1 MSERRKAVLA
11 LVAAALLW
19 SVGGVLIKWVDWH
32 PMAITAV
39 RSALAAG
46 LLWAI
51 AGRPAFN
58 WSPVQM
64 GGGVFYAVTMMLYVP
79 ACKLTTAAN
88 AVLLQYTSPIWVAL
102 FGAWF
107 LQERA
112 SWSDWGCIALSLGG
126 MALFFHEGLASR
138 SLWGDLM
145 AALSGLTIAW
155 MMLLLRR
162 QKSGSPLES
171 VLLGNILA
179 AVAGAPFLLGR
190 PLPPPQA
197 WLGLLLLGILQLG
210 MAYALYA
217 FAIKHVKAIEAVL
230 ILTLEPIL
238 NPLWVLLLIGER
250 PDGWSLVGGGLVLL
264 AATIRGLLMAFQ
276 GQREGERESRELEME
291 KVDEAISLQKDSL
304 ADHSSLSR

>member
-1 MSERRKAVLA
+1 MGERHKAVLA

-32 PMAITAV
+32 PMAISSV

-51 AGRPAFN
+51 AGRPSFD
-58 WSPVQM
+58 WSPVQI
-64 GGGVFYAVTMMLYVP
+64 GGGVLYAVTVMLYVP

-112 SWSDWGCIALSLGG
+112 SWSDWGCITLSLGG
-126 MALFFHEGLASR
+126 MALFFREGIASR
-138 SLWGDLM
+138 SFWGDLM

-155 MMLLLRR
+155 MMLLLRK

-179 AVAGAPFLLGR
+179 AVGGAPFLLGR
-190 PLPPPQA
+190 PLPHQAGA
-197 WLGLLLLGILQLG
+197 WLGLILLGIFQLG
-210 MAYALYA
+210 LAYALYA
-217 FAIKHVKAIEAVL
+217 FAIKYVKAIEAVL
-230 ILTLEPIL
+230 ILTLEPVL

-250 PDGWSLVGGGLVLL
+250 PDRWSLVGGGLVLL
-264 AATIRGLLMAFQ
+264 AATARGLLMAFQ
-276 GQREGERESRELEME
+276 GAGEDKRESRESAIENA
-291 KVDEAISLQKDSL
+291 DEALSL
-304 ADHSSLSR
+304 